1 MQNVCLVQKTSQ
13 SRLDVYNI
21 RCIYLFRGVRHHPA
35 WVVLVLGGPNFVWNL
50 NLQTLRSRR
59 SHPGLSQSQPETIL
73 DGFSPVP
80 ATCHM
85 GRTWNNHF
93 VFGSWGFQDSSS
105 VLVTFTCGSPP
116 RAARP
121 GAHGLLHAFTQLLAH
136 GPLLVR
142 LRHDVTG
149 VAPLGAGRSER
160 G

>member
-1 MQNVCLVQKTSQ
+1 MV
-13 SRLDVYNI
+13 
-21 RCIYLFRGVRHHPA
+21 FP
-35 WVVLVLGGPNFVWNL
+35 
-50 NLQTLRSRR
+50 
-59 SHPGLSQSQPETIL
+59 QSQPRATWEEHGTTISFL
-73 DGFSPVP
+73 ALG
-80 ATCHM
+80 
-85 GRTWNNHF
+85 
-93 VFGSWGFQDSSS
+93 GFQDSSS